1 MISNYI
7 VTIFH
12 VKIFYLQGGSGY
24 ARNIT
29 FEQIQLS
36 NVKNPIVINQFYR
49 AKKRTKHY
57 DIKGEKVNI
66 LL

>member
-1 MISNYI
+1 MVSNYI
-7 VTIFH
+7 VIIFH

-24 ARNIT
+24 ARKIT

-36 NVKNPIVINQFYR
+36 NVKNPIIINQYYR
-49 AKKRTKHY
+49 LKKRTQHY
-57 DIKGEKVNI
+57 DIEVEKVNI